1 MDILKILKQG
11 ESETVEYKLGFNKE
25 AIETVV
31 AFSNT
36 RGGVIIIG
44 VNNDGEV
51 KGVKIGTETLKDWGN
66 QISQNTEPK
75 VIPDIRMVEV
85 KHKVVAII
93 EIKEFPLKP
102 VSTRGRSLRRVQN
115 SNRQMSPQEIA
126 HMHLASTG
134 SSWDALSAENV
145 SLNDLDLTKVQEF
158 IISAT
163 ATGRKNFGHT
173 PDPIGI
179 LEKLELVKSGVPTWA
194 SVLIFGKTPQSPLTQ
209 AQVHCGRFKSNIDIL
224 DDKLFDGTIVDQ
236 VDKTMEFIQKH
247 INVRFHI
254 TGKSRREEIWEY
266 PLEALREAVVNAICH
281 RDYSDTADI
290 QIKIFDDSVQ
300 IWNPGPLPY
309 GITIEDIYRGNHSSR
324 PRNKLVAQVF
334 YDLGLIERY
343 GSGIE
348 RMINACKVSGLPEPA
363 FDEINNGF
371 RVILKKSIQQ
381 GGQFDG
387 LEINDRQQ
395 RACQY
400 INKKGKITNREY
412 REINNVKPRL
422 ALSELQDMVDKSILA
437 QVGTTGRGTYY
448 IFK

>member
-1 MDILKILKQG
+1 VDILKILKQG

-25 AIETVV
+25 VIETVV

-75 VIPDIRMVEV
+75 VIPDIRMIEV

-194 SVLIFGKTPQSPLTQ
+194 SVLIFGKTQPVRILIDKTQLELTH
-209 AQVHCGRFKSNIDIL
+209 AGIEEERVLYSKTVTAKTHLFLPDIL
-224 DDKLFDGTIVDQ
+224 AYLQRETELTRATLVEILKATGRLSEFTVNPQAFMTEAARRINRALHEMVVDGIKYEEIQGQCYEMRLFEETEIQEYLNRLYAIQSRDDRTPYDYIHYESEIERDVAAKLDND
-236 VDKTMEFIQKH
+236 E
-247 INVRFHI
+247 NVRFFCKLPRWFVIPTPLGNYNPDWAIATENGEKLYLVRETKSTHDSDKRRDTENRKI
-254 TGKSRREEIWEY
+254 DCGKAHFKALGVDFKVATGIHE
-266 PLEALREAVVNAICH
+266 V
-281 RDYSDTADI
+281 
-290 QIKIFDDSVQ
+290 
-300 IWNPGPLPY
+300 
-309 GITIEDIYRGNHSSR
+309 
-324 PRNKLVAQVF
+324 
-334 YDLGLIERY
+334 
-343 GSGIE
+343 
-348 RMINACKVSGLPEPA
+348 
-363 FDEINNGF
+363 
-371 RVILKKSIQQ
+371 
-381 GGQFDG
+381 
-387 LEINDRQQ
+387 
-395 RACQY
+395 
-400 INKKGKITNREY
+400 
-412 REINNVKPRL
+412 L
-422 ALSELQDMVDKSILA
+422 A
-437 QVGTTGRGTYY
+437 G
-448 IFK
+448 